1 MIAGLMIWAVIIVLY
16 ILSKT
21 DTAFKN
27 VFNWIA
33 MFLAIVF
40 IVLSFGFVTDSVK
53 KWLKD

>member
-1 MIAGLMIWAVIIVLY
+1 MIWVVIIVLY